1 MAYTGV
7 DFLADLRKQVSQYTT
22 EFVST
27 AWGNYLA
34 KQALFELIERNY
46 AGIINQYRKD
56 EISSLIKTN
65 QVYPVLNNA
74 TPLKVFAYPE
84 FFLNVQSAGPP
95 GVYFI
100 TFNTPH
106 NLGSGVDVVIS
117 GVQVATNSNGTYT
130 YVTSF
135 TGNNQYMV
143 ISPTVIHIRVA
154 TAAVIGSSGGTLY
167 GTNYITDYY
176 HLLAVK
182 TTFQDP
188 TQYTI
193 TGASFATPIVVTVS
207 NINNIRS
214 GEKVI
219 ISGVGGNTGANGT
232 FYVKKQ
238 LAKTF
243 ALYTDQNL
251 TVPAP
256 PAGALYTSGGTITR
270 VHEYYAKTY
279 NSDQQIDV
287 YGATPQFPQVGT
299 TEWTLKYYPSDKTCT
314 SISIDYIKKAALIS
328 TTDSVTDLSQLYNQS
343 FLNDLVEYAAKAFFT
358 IVQSPEDYQLIQSNI
373 AQENAAR

>member
-34 KQALFELIERNY
+34 KQSLFELIERNY

-65 QVYPVLNNA
+65 QVYPVINNS

-84 FFLNVQSAGPP
+84 FYLNVGPP
-95 GVYFI
+95 NVYQIDF
-100 TFNTPH
+100 TAPH
-106 NLGSGVDVVIS
+106 NLGSGASVVIA
-117 GVQVATNSNGTYT
+117 GVLVATNANGTFT
-130 YVTSF
+130 YVTSLSGAGQYIVVNPTRIWIQV
-135 TGNNQYMV
+135 TG
-143 ISPTVIHIRVA
+143 
-154 TAAVIGSSGGTLY
+154 AAVTGSSGGTLA

-188 TQYTI
+188 TPYSI
-193 TGASFATPIVVTVS
+193 TGASFTSPIVITVR
-207 NINNIRS
+207 NVNNIRN

-232 FYVKKQ
+232 FYAQRQ

-251 TVPAP
+251 TVAST
-256 PAGALYTSGGTITR
+256 PAGSLYTSGGTITR

-279 NSDQQIDV
+279 NSDQQIDLF
-287 YGATPQFPQVGT
+287 GATPQFPQVGT
-299 TEWTLKYYPSDKTCT
+299 TEWTLKYYPSDKTCS

-328 TTDSVTDLSQLYNQS
+328 TTDAVTDLSQFYNQS
-343 FLNDLVEYAAKAFFT
+343 FLNDLVEYSAKAFFT
-358 IVQSPEDYQLIQSNI
+358 IVQSPEDFQLIQANI